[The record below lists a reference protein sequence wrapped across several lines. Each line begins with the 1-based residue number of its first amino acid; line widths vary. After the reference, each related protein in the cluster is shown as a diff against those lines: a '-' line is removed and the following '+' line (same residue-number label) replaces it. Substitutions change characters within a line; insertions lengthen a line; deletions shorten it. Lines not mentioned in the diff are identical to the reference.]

1 MRVDGR
7 RNDELRPVSVEP
19 GFLRHATGS
28 CLMAMG
34 GTRVLCAA
42 MAVSEVP
49 PWMRAQKV
57 PGGWLTAEYQLLP
70 QSTSERCNRE
80 RKGAGGRTHEI
91 QRLIGRSLR
100 AACDLK
106 LLGPMTLYVDCDV
119 LDADGGT
126 RCASVTGA
134 MIALKLA
141 VAKLM
146 KEGKLERDP
155 LVRDLAAV
163 SVGMLGSEPILDLCY
178 VEDRDAE
185 VDMNVVMTS
194 SGEFVELQ
202 ATAEGAPFTQSQHS
216 EMLALAVKGLKELF
230 AFSAA
235 AVK

>member
-1 MRVDGR
+1 
-7 RNDELRPVSVEP
+7 
-19 GFLRHATGS
+19 
-28 CLMAMG
+28 MG

-42 MAVSEVP
+42 MAVAEIP
-49 PWMRAQKV
+49 PWMRSQKV

-70 QSTSERCNRE
+70 QSTPDRNNRE

-126 RCASVTGA
+126 RCASITGA
-134 MIALKLA
+134 MVALKLA

-146 KEGKLERDP
+146 KEGKLERSP

-163 SVGMLGSEPILDLCY
+163 SVGMLGPEPILDLCY
-178 VEDRDAE
+178 LEDRDAE

-194 SGEFVELQ
+194 AGEFVELQ
-202 ATAEGAPFTQSQHS
+202 ATAEGAPFTQSQHAA
-216 EMLALAVKGLKELF
+216 MLELAIKGLKELF
-230 AFSAA
+230 AASAEA
-235 AVK
+235 CL